1 MVLKY
6 PITMANYSSR
16 EDIILSLNDVLSIQ
30 AEYVSTSVGKGFI
43 AISID
48 DEEVSAD
55 DILSIG
61 AYIGQIE
68 TMNLTGSE

>member
-16 EDIILSLNDVLSIQ
+16 EDIVLSLNDVLSIQ
-30 AEYVSTSVGKGFI
+30 AEYVNTSIGKGFI
-43 AISID
+43 AITID
-48 DEEVSAD
+48 EDEMDAD
-55 DILSIG
+55 SILSLG

-68 TMNLTGSE
+68 TMNLVGS